1 MADPTYQTTMPFFIW
16 RVGKETQQ
24 SAFLQFGP
32 LMSYLVTCSF
42 ITTNTQSCFM
52 TLVTLL
58 LKGINQLIKKLHET
72 NVEQLNASKDLL
84 WWHCDLMDVAGS
96 I

>member
-1 MADPTYQTTMPFFIW
+1 
-16 RVGKETQQ
+16 
-24 SAFLQFGP
+24 
-32 LMSYLVTCSF
+32 
-42 ITTNTQSCFM
+42 M